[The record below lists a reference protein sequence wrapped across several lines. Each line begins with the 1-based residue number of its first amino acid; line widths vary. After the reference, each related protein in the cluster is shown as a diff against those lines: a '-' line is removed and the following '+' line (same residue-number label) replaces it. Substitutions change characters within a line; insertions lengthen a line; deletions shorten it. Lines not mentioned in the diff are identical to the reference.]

1 MTTLPGLHQ
10 PKRAIVAGVEV
21 AAAVALA
28 FAVAWCWDRGVLR
41 YSYPVAD
48 GAPLESTRYLG
59 NWIGAAIGL
68 ATLGGV
74 LLLDAGRQLLLAVRA
89 RGRKQADPPDV

>member
-1 MTTLPGLHQ
+1 MTTVPGLHQ

-21 AAAVALA
+21 VAVVALA

-41 YSYPVAD
+41 YSYPVTD
-48 GAPLESTRYLG
+48 HAPLESTRYLG

-74 LLLDAGRQLLLAVRA
+74 LLLDAGRQVVLAVRA